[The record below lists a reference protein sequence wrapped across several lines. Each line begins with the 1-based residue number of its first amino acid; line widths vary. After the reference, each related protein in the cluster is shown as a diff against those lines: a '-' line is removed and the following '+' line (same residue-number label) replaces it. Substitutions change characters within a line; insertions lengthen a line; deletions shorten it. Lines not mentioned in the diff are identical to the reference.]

1 VLLFDSP
8 ATVSVTRLGQV
19 LRFVSIR
26 QWILRYHTGGK
37 FL

>member
-1 VLLFDSP
+1 VFLFDSP
-8 ATVSVTRLGQV
+8 VTVSVTGLGQV
-19 LRFVSIR
+19 LTLVSIR